1 MLNMVLLTEEMNGW
15 ILSGKKEAKENISEA
30 SPRRVVD
37 GAAAEDVVGRVSR
50 VLSL

>member
-1 MLNMVLLTEEMNGW
+1 MTFPADEIGGW
-15 ILSGKKEAKENISEA
+15 ILSGKKEAKENVSEA

-37 GAAAEDVVGRVSR
+37 GMDAEAVVGRVSR

>member
-1 MLNMVLLTEEMNGW
+1 MLKTVLPTAEMGGW

-30 SPRRVVD
+30 SPRRVVE
-37 GAAAEDVVGRVSR
+37 GAAAEDVVGSVSR